1 MGSLGPYKGVIE
13 NPGTSECHVNC
24 WEKEQLAFSGE
35 KVTLYLCNHF
45 NYDFCLLTMNLRSHN
60 VHRNLSKDTD
70 IT

>member
-24 WEKEQLAFSGE
+24 WEKEQLAFSGG

-45 NYDFCLLTMNLRSHN
+45 NYDSAY
-60 VHRNLSKDTD
+60 
-70 IT
+70 